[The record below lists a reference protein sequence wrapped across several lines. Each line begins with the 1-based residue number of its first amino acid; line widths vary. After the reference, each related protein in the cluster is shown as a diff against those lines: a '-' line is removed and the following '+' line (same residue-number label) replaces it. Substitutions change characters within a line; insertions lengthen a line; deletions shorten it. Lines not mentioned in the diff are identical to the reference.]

1 MSIAVG
7 SDHAG
12 FKLKEELLSH
22 LSKNS
27 IDFYDF
33 GTYGEERVDYP
44 DYAFKVA
51 NAVSKGEY
59 QFGLV
64 ICGSGIG
71 VSIAANKIKGIRA
84 ALCCNEYMAKMARK
98 HNNANVIA
106 MGGRTTAPEDAIKIL
121 DAFLKNDFEG
131 GRHQKR
137 IEKIHNVSGC

>member
-12 FKLKEELLSH
+12 FKLKEQLLAH

-27 IDFYDF
+27 IDFFDF

-51 NAVSKGEY
+51 NAVSIGEF

-71 VSIAANKIKGIRA
+71 VSIAANKVKGIRA

-106 MGGRTTAPEDAIKIL
+106 MGGRTTSSEDAIKIL
-121 DAFLKNDFEG
+121 DAFLENDFEG